1 VYDRRKDTACK
12 AVRGDRRVSYDPLAN
27 ETGRTPPPA
36 LPEKE
41 KTREIPDFCTEMICD
56 KGGGGGGGGEE
67 KEGEVV
73 ITPQNL
79 PLFKIIMLAVTL
91 VGWKPRRTWQ

>member
-1 VYDRRKDTACK
+1 VYDRREDTACE
-12 AVRGDRRVSYDPLAN
+12 AVRGDRRVYYDPLAN
-27 ETGRTPPPA
+27 ETGKTPPLV

-67 KEGEVV
+67 GDVA

-79 PLFKIIMLAVTL
+79 PLLKIIKLAVTL
-91 VGWKPRRTWQ
+91 VG